1 MNPGA
6 LKVSPT
12 PTTVDI
18 GETELGGRR
27 YIVMSVSTLTG
38 VQVYFLAPQEARA
51 IAEYL
56 GKLAASD
63 VLFVA
68 PQGAPV

>member
-12 PTTVDI
+12 PSTIDVGD
-18 GETELGGRR
+18 TELAGKR

-38 VQVYFLAPQEARA
+38 VQVYFLSPQEARA
-51 IAEYL
+51 LGEYL
-56 GKLAASD
+56 AKVAASD
-63 VLFVA
+63 VIVTH